1 VIGPFLSIEV
11 LCVFSEIIII
21 VGIIGDRAG
30 QLGESGEY
38 WMGRRVSGLI

>member
-1 VIGPFLSIEV
+1 VIGPFLSMEV
-11 LCVFSEIIII
+11 ICGFSEMIII
-21 VGIIGDRAG
+21 VGIIEDRAG